1 MKLTRIDST
10 NARQPSWQ
18 ILKEW
23 EEVLSQKTGLPVYR
37 DNRLIRYIKAHFDK
51 MGDELFMENISSR
64 RKNLG
69 LGL

>member
-51 MGDELFMENISSR
+51 WG
-64 RKNLG
+64 
-69 LGL
+69 